1 MNNTI
6 TITLTQEEFGA
17 MAYAVNNEY
26 YRMFKRRV
34 LMEDTKKEARKVER
48 NLMKLNDRFADILVE
63 AE

>member
-26 YRMFKRRV
+26 YRMFKRRM
-34 LMEDTKKEARKVER
+34 LDGTKGEAGKVER
-48 NLMKLNDRFADILVE
+48 TLAKLNDRFADILME

>member
-17 MAYAVNNEY
+17 IAYAVNNEY
-26 YRMFKRRV
+26 YRLLKRRV
-34 LMEDTKKEARKVER
+34 LMEDTKKEAGKVER
-48 NLMKLNDRFADILVE
+48 NLMKLNDMFADILVE

>member
-26 YRMFKRRV
+26 YRMFKRRM
-34 LMEDTKKEARKVER
+34 LGDAKGEDGKVER
-48 NLMKLNDRFADILVE
+48 NLMKLNDRFADILME

>member
-1 MNNTI
+1 MKNTI

-26 YRMFKRRV
+26 YRLLKRRV
-34 LMEDTKKEARKVER
+34 LMDDTKKEAGKVEK

>member
-26 YRMFKRRV
+26 YRMFKRRM
-34 LMEDTKKEARKVER
+34 LDDTKGEAGKVER
-48 NLMKLNDRFADILVE
+48 NLMKLNDRFADVLVE

>member
-1 MNNTI
+1 MNSTI

-26 YRMFKRRV
+26 YRMLKRRV
-34 LMEDTKKEARKVER
+34 LSDTKGEAGKVER
-48 NLMKLNDRFADILVE
+48 NLMNLNDRFADMLAE

>member
-1 MNNTI
+1 MKNTI

-26 YRMFKRRV
+26 YRILKRRV
-34 LMEDTKKEARKVER
+34 LSDGSKGEAGKVER
-48 NLMKLNDRFADILVE
+48 TLGKLNDMFADILVE